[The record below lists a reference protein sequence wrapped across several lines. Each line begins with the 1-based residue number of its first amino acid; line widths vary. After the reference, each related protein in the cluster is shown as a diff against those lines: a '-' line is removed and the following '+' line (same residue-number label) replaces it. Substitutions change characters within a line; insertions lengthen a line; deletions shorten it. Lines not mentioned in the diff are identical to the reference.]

1 MIGQRWYLM
10 AVEVLHLLKEMRLKR
25 ETKKPFYLKDY
36 LSNVDLRSST
46 VHHKK
51 ITKKFKYK
59 NDEPDFLDW
68 WGWVILNIRSKMDH
82 TVAKNFSLCVGIIN
96 PRFLVRLFDKFEER
110 KKKRNLRIKIN
121 GRKYF
126 AENYCWRFGD
136 LESILPHE
144 SDKKIY
150 RNCCK
155 ELIKLEL
162 IWIRFKFNSY
172 TKILSCSGKFKSSLI
187 SEGEWREI

>member
-1 MIGQRWYLM
+1 MSE
-10 AVEVLHLLKEMRLKR
+10 EVLHLLKEMRLKR

-59 NDEPDFLDW
+59 NDDEPDFLDW

-144 SDKKIY
+144 SEEDKEKRNKMIFSNQLIQNQNLLLQFGSQGTDPFISFENKIG
-150 RNCCK
+150 
-155 ELIKLEL
+155 
-162 IWIRFKFNSY
+162 
-172 TKILSCSGKFKSSLI
+172 LS
-187 SEGEWREI
+187 RP

>member
-1 MIGQRWYLM
+1 MSE
-10 AVEVLHLLKEMRLKR
+10 EVLHLLKEMRLKR

-59 NDEPDFLDW
+59 NDDEPDFLDW

-172 TKILSCSGKFKSSLI
+172 TKILSCSGKFKSSLM
-187 SEGEWREI
+187 SKGEWREI